1 MNLDKFAGKN
11 PKIERTD
18 TGKVIYTNKENG
30 IQVVYDTKGS
40 YFRVFDPSIKGK
52 RKYLDLDGKVPS
64 NKVLPSGKQA
74 GRSHSEYNEA
84 THFKLTNKTY

>member
-1 MNLDKFAGKN
+1 MKADLKMNLINLLEKN

-30 IQVVYDTKGS
+30 IQVVYDTTGS
-40 YFRVFDPSIKGK
+40 YFRVFDPSIKRK
-52 RKYLDLDGKVPS
+52 RKYLDLDGNVPS

-74 GRSHSEYNEA
+74 GRSQSEYNEA
-84 THFKLTNKTY
+84 TRLQ